1 MLGTGFGRIMTGD
14 KRGGTHK
21 AGMEQ
26 GRNKGSQSDKRR
38 SAGGDIGGTKDSV
51 AHSLRQA
58 YQQTIAEEVPDEML
72 ELLKKLG

>member
-1 MLGTGFGRIMTGD
+1 MLGTGFGRIMTAA

-26 GRNKGSQSDKRR
+26 GRDKGSQGARRR
-38 SAGGDIGGTKDSV
+38 SGEGDISGARDSV

-58 YQQTIAEEVPDEML
+58 YQQTIAEQVPDEML